1 MKFVFVLLLFFIL
14 INDQSFSQV
23 DSTLINDDLLDN
35 ILDEQDEETD
45 NEDLIDVYEDLIR
58 NPIELNTA
66 DVIELSQLPGIDP
79 QTAQNIVDH
88 RNKFGYFFSA
98 SELFSIKE
106 IDKKTIENI
115 LPFVK
120 VTLPKDDITTYEE
133 PDYEYSQTL
142 LKKVKLNFRS
152 RFTNDIQDRDGFT
165 SNKFEGSKLKSYNR
179 LLLKFD
185 KNYQAGVL
193 IEKDPGE
200 KSFNDFTSFHLFVKD
215 ISFIKSFIAG
225 DYVLEFGQGL
235 ALWSAFG
242 VSKSSDAILPIKK
255 RFGGIRP
262 YTSSAEFRFFR
273 GASTTFRVDDFYLTA
288 FYSNRNIDASVDSV
302 TNEIT
307 AIGQTGFHRFES
319 EIEKKN
325 TVNEKLIGGV
335 LEYRFLGK
343 NNFGFI
349 YYNTTFDRSFQSSS
363 IYDLSGNKFN
373 YLSAFYDVNVA
384 AINLFGEASYNG
396 TSVATVNGF
405 QIAATNNL
413 IFTSSIRSYPRNYN
427 SLYGFGFSETSG
439 KIKNELGF
447 YSGIKLKSAFGV
459 FNIYYDIFKF
469 PYRTSS
475 NSLSTQGDEFL
486 IDYQQTLFAK
496 FDFRFRYK
504 YENKDIT
511 EEIDNNDLIVK
522 RLRQSARSE
531 FVFNLSKSI
540 RLKSRFEYN
549 SFQIKD
555 GDIKENGIL
564 LFQDVRYA
572 AAKNLTLAGRI
583 IFFDT
588 DSFSS
593 AVYEFENDLLGVMP
607 NLAMYGEGIRWYFI
621 VKYKPIKFLS
631 ISAKYSETYKPDEKT
646 LSSGDS
652 EIIGNLDNRF
662 SLQIDLSF

>member
-1 MKFVFVLLLFFIL
+1 L
-14 INDQSFSQV
+14 INNQSFPQL
-23 DSTLINDDLLDN
+23 DSTSLNDDILDN

-45 NEDLIDVYEDLIR
+45 NEELFDVYEDLLR
-58 NPIELNTA
+58 NPVELNTA
-66 DVIELSQLPGIDP
+66 DVLELSQLPGIDA
-79 QTAQNIVDH
+79 QTAQKIVDH
-88 RNKFGYFFSA
+88 RDKFGYFFSA
-98 SELFSIKE
+98 SELLSIKD
-106 IDKKTIENI
+106 IDKKVIENI
-115 LPFVK
+115 YPFVK
-120 VTLPKDDITTYEE
+120 VSIPKDEVTNIEE
-133 PDYEYSQTL
+133 PDFEYSQPI
-142 LKKVKLNFRS
+142 LKKVKLNLRS

-179 LLLKFD
+179 LLFKYD

-200 KSFNDFTSFHLFVKD
+200 KSLNDFTSFHLQIKD
-215 ISFIKSFIAG
+215 ISYLKNFIAG

-242 VSKSSDAILPIKK
+242 VSKSSDAIFPVKK
-255 RFGGIRP
+255 NIGGIRP
-262 YTSSAEFRFFR
+262 YTSAAEFKFFR
-273 GASTTFRVDDFYLTA
+273 GAATTLRLDDFYLTA
-288 FYSNRNIDASVDSV
+288 FYSNRNIDASVDTI
-302 TNEIT
+302 TNKIT
-307 AIGQTGFHRFES
+307 SIGQSGFHRFES
-319 EIEKKN
+319 EIKKKN
-325 TVNEKLIGGV
+325 SVNEKLFGGV

-343 NNFGFI
+343 NNFGII
-349 YYNTTFDRSFQSSS
+349 YYNSTFDKPFQSSS
-363 IYDLSGNKFN
+363 IYDLSGSKFN

-396 TSVATVNGF
+396 TSVAVINGF

-413 IFTSSIRSYPRNYN
+413 IFTSSIRSYPGNYN
-427 SLYGFGFSETSG
+427 NLYGFGFSESSG
-439 KIKNELGF
+439 KVKNELGF
-447 YSGIKLKSAFGV
+447 YSGLKWKTAIGV

-469 PYRTSS
+469 PYSTSS

-486 IDYQQTLFAK
+486 VDYQQTLFTK

-504 YENKDIT
+504 YENKDVT

-531 FVFNLSKSI
+531 FVYNLSKSI
-540 RLKSRFEYN
+540 RLKTRLEYN
-549 SFQIKD
+549 SFLIKD
-555 GDIKENGIL
+555 NDIKENGIL
-564 LFQDVRYA
+564 LFQDIRFA
-572 AAKNLTLAGRI
+572 AAKYLTLSGRI

-588 DSFSS
+588 DSFNS

-607 NLAMYGEGIRWYFI
+607 NLAMYGEGIRCYL
-621 VKYKPIKFLS
+621 VAKYKPLKYLS
-631 ISAKYSETYKPDEKT
+631 ISAKYSETYKPDEST